1 LRKPPHAAFKSKH
14 QSKYKFRIATPSSAL
29 QASPLKN
36 NQNNGWIFSFGN
48 QWFVDHVKQDHA
60 ANEAASI

>member
-29 QASPLKN
+29 QASALKD
-36 NQNNGWIFSFGN
+36 NQNNGWILTFGN
-48 QWFVDHVKQDHA
+48 QWFVDHA